1 MTAVI
6 NFHILLSLILF
17 SGHFDGIFQNLSNSL
32 PKRTAFLKSF
42 TQKYFESDI
51 DVLKNDDQWH
61 ASIPNEESGP
71 CYTYDPPFDSQ
82 LAETSNMFI
91 EFNMSTWDPLLEVF
105 LHDKN
110 QLFYSRKTS
119 INTKFISSNMLR
131 ATALNH
137 PRALSKHCFR
147 IN

>member
-1 MTAVI
+1 MDNLPSFLDNYVYNKR
-6 NFHILLSLILF
+6 NFLLSIQQRF
-17 SGHFDGIFQNLSNSL
+17 SDGEPEYEMLNQSQYW
-32 PKRTAFLKSF
+32 SF
-42 TQKYFESDI
+42 
-51 DVLKNDDQWH
+51 
-61 ASIPNEESGP
+61 SIPHESSGP